1 MNILINC
8 SNLKLGGGLQVAD
21 SICRD
26 LIRFPQL
33 HFVVVLS
40 KALSSLNEIKSD
52 RIEIFNYSLSN
63 NSKVLLTGR
72 DQFLDQLVLDKS
84 IDVVLSIF
92 GPISWKPRCPHL
104 CGFARA
110 QLVLSESPYYAR
122 MGWKNRLRCNL
133 QNKIVSYFF
142 RRGVTA
148 FFTENSYISAKWQ
161 QLSKK
166 TKVYT
171 VTNYYNQVYDQP
183 ESWKSF
189 ELPHFDGFT
198 FLCVTANYPHKNLE
212 IAISISKIFKSKYPD
227 FKFRFVFTIR
237 EDEYPTLPSE
247 LRGYFLF
254 LGKKEIQQCPAL
266 YQQADIMFQP
276 TLLECFTATYPEA
289 MKMEVPI
296 VTTDLDFARGLC
308 GDVAAYYSPL
318 DAEQAASLLYKVSTD
333 QKLRANLVE
342 NGKKQLLKYDTYQ
355 QRTEKLINIA
365 TSLVQ

>member
-1 MNILINC
+1 MKLLINA
-8 SNLKLGGGLQVAD
+8 SNLKTGGALQVTD

-26 LIRFPQL
+26 LNRFPQH
-33 HFVVVLS
+33 HFVVVIS
-40 KALSSLNEIKSD
+40 EALTSLNNIKGES
-52 RIEIFNYSLSN
+52 IEVFNCSSSN
-63 NSKVLLTGR
+63 NYKVLLTGR
-72 DQFLDQLVLDKS
+72 DQFLDQLVLDKR
-84 IDVVLSIF
+84 IDVVFSVF
-92 GPISWKPRCPHL
+92 GPITWTPKVPHL
-104 CGFARA
+104 CGFARPH
-110 QLVLSESPYYAR
+110 LVLGDSPYFKR
-122 MGWKNRLRCNL
+122 MSFLESLKNKVLNGIL
-133 QNKIVSYFF
+133 SFYFK
-142 RRGVTA
+142 RGVTA
-148 FFTENSYISAKWQ
+148 FFTENSYISEKWQ
-161 QLSKK
+161 QASEK

-189 ELPHFDGFT
+189 ELPVFDGFT

-237 EDEYPTLPSE
+237 EDEYPVLPSE

-254 LGKKEIQQCPAL
+254 LGKVEIQQCPSL

-276 TLLECFTATYPEA
+276 TLLECFTAIYPEA

-308 GDVAAYYSPL
+308 GDAAAYYSPL
-318 DAEQAASLLYKVSTD
+318 DAEQAASLLYQVSTD